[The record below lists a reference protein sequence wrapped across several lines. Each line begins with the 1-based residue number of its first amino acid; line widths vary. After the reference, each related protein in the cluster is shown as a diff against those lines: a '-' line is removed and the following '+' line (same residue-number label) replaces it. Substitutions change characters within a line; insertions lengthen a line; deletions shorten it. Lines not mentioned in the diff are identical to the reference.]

1 MLGNPVSCRGHNHIT
16 YKYRLKGDSFI
27 FIKLTQTSNSSAD
40 SLLRFV
46 VLGLVFFRGCFKLPA
61 DRQTVMFNVD
71 TLQSWTF
78 GTTCSYGLCIE
89 LSAHQWDSVGMF
101 QIPEKKPKDGK
112 TPEAMNLL
120 WSASYADTVYQSCHS
135 RLWSSTDF
143 WMASFVHQWLY
154 NIN

>member
-71 TLQSWTF
+71 ALQSWTF

-101 QIPEKKPKDGK
+101 P
-112 TPEAMNLL
+112 
-120 WSASYADTVYQSCHS
+120 
-135 RLWSSTDF
+135 RLWPCCEAPVMLTRFIKAVIHGFDPLLTFGWRPSYISDYIIETKLLH
-143 WMASFVHQWLY
+143 MS
-154 NIN
+154 NM

>member
-46 VLGLVFFRGCFKLPA
+46 VLVLGFLSGLL
-61 DRQTVMFNVD
+61 QTARWSSDCNVQCGRFTELNVWD
-71 TLQSWTF
+71 NLQLWTLYWT
-78 GTTCSYGLCIE
+78 LCTPMGFC
-89 LSAHQWDSVGMF
+89 WDV
-101 QIPEKKPKDGK
+101 
-112 TPEAMNLL
+112 PEAMNLL

-143 WMASFVHQWLY
+143 WIASFVHQWLY

>member
-46 VLGLVFFRGCFKLPA
+46 VLGLVFFQGCFKLPA

-71 TLQSWTF
+71 ALQSWMF

-101 QIPEKKPKDGK
+101 QIPENSKRRENTRGYDPAVKRQLCWHGLSKLSFTALILYWLLDGVLR
-112 TPEAMNLL
+112 T
-120 WSASYADTVYQSCHS
+120 SV
-135 RLWSSTDF
+135 
-143 WMASFVHQWLY
+143 
-154 NIN
+154 II